1 MIMWLDQI
9 SKADVPL
16 VGGKGASLGELS
28 QAGKQVPPGF
38 SITVNAYRSFATSS
52 GICKRLNELTVGG
65 VEISEEKIKHIIDP
79 YIQKSM
85 LPSVVE
91 KAVRDAYLL
100 LCSRVGNE
108 VLVAV
113 RSSATMEDSG
123 STSFAGQH
131 ETFLN
136 VLGVEAVL
144 AKTLLCWGSMFSPHA
159 LHYRNANEIS
169 LEEDAMAVVVQK
181 MVNAKSAGVAFTV
194 DPVSG
199 DRDSVVIDAAWGLG
213 EGVVGGFVTPDHFV
227 VDKKTLE
234 IKERWISPKT
244 SEFARDSVSGE
255 TVQREVAKE
264 KQMTPSLTVME
275 VKAIAQN
282 AISIEQHYGQPQ
294 DIEWAFD
301 QDLSFPKNLLILQ
314 SRPVT
319 VWGKVKSLAAGSH

>member
-9 SKADVPL
+9 SKKDVPL

-52 GICKRLNELTVGG
+52 GISERLNELIVGG
-65 VEISEEKIKHIIDP
+65 VEISEEMIKHIIGP
-79 YIQKSM
+79 YIQKSR

-100 LCSRVGNE
+100 LCSQVGNE

-113 RSSATMEDSG
+113 RSSATMEDG
-123 STSFAGQH
+123 ASTSFAGQH

-136 VLGVEAVL
+136 VSGIEAVL

-159 LHYRNANEIS
+159 LHYRNANDIS
-169 LEEDAMAVVVQK
+169 LEQDAMAVVVQK

-194 DPVSG
+194 DPVTG
-199 DRDSVVIDAAWGLG
+199 ERDKVVINSAWGLG

-227 VDKKTLE
+227 VDKKTLD

-244 SEFARDSVSGE
+244 TEFTRDSVTGE
-255 TVQREVAKE
+255 TVQREVLKE
-264 KQMTPSLTVME
+264 KQMSPSLTIME

-301 QDLSFPKNLLILQ
+301 RELSFPKNLLILQ

-319 VWGKVKSLAAGSH
+319 VWGNQKSGC